1 MDALGIDI
9 GGTKIASGVYDDK
22 HHLIQ
27 EWHVPTPRTAVAI
40 DQQLVASYERA
51 KQISSIAAIG
61 ISAAGNVRADRRTMS
76 FSANIPAWIDY
87 PLAEKLE
94 IAIDHECPV
103 IVENDANSAG
113 WGEFVC
119 GAGKDSRNMVMLTV
133 GTGLGAAFVLDRHL
147 YRGSFGMAAEVG
159 HFPMVPDGRFCGCGL
174 SGCAEKYV
182 SGPALEQFAQASVRR
197 DPVAG
202 KRLISMAAGNVTAI
216 SGQMIFEAAT
226 DGDPV
231 AIEAFSWVGQW
242 LGRTMAAISALLD
255 PDLFVIGGG
264 LSATGDILLEPAR
277 RSYARYLQAAQY
289 RPHAG
294 IVTASAG
301 WQAGMLGV
309 ADLAMREITQR

>member
-1 MDALGIDI
+1 MYALGIDI
-9 GGTKIASGVYDDK
+9 GGTKIASGVYDDE

-27 EWHVPTPRTAVAI
+27 EWHVHTPRTAAAI
-40 DQQLVASYERA
+40 DQQLVVSYEQA
-51 KQISSIAAIG
+51 KQMAPIAAVG
-61 ISAAGNVRADRRTMS
+61 ISAAGNVKADRRTIS

-87 PLAEKLE
+87 PLAGKLE
-94 IAIDHECPV
+94 TAIGHECPV

-113 WGEFVC
+113 WGEFMC
-119 GAGKDSRNMVMLTV
+119 GIGIGSRNMVMLTV

-147 YRGSFGMAAEVG
+147 YRGSFGMAAEAG

-182 SGPALEQFAQASVRR
+182 SGPALEAFAQAFVRR

-202 KRLISMAAGNVTAI
+202 KHLVSMAGGDVTAI
-216 SGQMIFEAAT
+216 SGQMISEAAA

-231 AIEAFSWVGQW
+231 AIEAFGWVGQW

-255 PDLFVIGGG
+255 PDLFVVGGG

-277 RSYARYLQAAQY
+277 RSYARYLQAARY

-294 IVTASAG
+294 IVAASAG
-301 WQAGMLGV
+301 WRAGMLGV
-309 ADLAMREITQR
+309 ADLAMREISQR